1 MRWGEHLWGQPAL
14 DVEGEGGA
22 DVRVVA
28 RIVHQHNLIQL
39 SSASGMSSMH
49 IFYISLLVV
58 DLIACGKAVSI
69 KKNTDKILLEQ
80 VKVKHI
86 QLRNTKFLDG
96 LQKAPCTFGRPTYL
110 KTFSFLLRC
119 FSTAFLSVWKYVFQT
134 VFFWFTA
141 LFCQQRRGGLH
152 LELTGSF
159 IQSCTA
165 ALSVTN
171 NVLYS
176 IQHILY
182 TNVLHY
188 TQYTLLLVLW
198 RRDCLSNS
206 TLRPIWVQGIMG
218 TGY

>member
-22 DVRVVA
+22 DVGVVA

-49 IFYISLLVV
+49 IFHISLLVV
-58 DLIACGKAVSI
+58 DLIPCGKAVSI
-69 KKNTDKILLEQ
+69 KENTDKILLEQ

-119 FSTAFLSVWKYVFQT
+119 FSTAFLSVWKYVFLRRCFSGLLHCFVSSGEADCIWSWRGRLSNPVLLHCQSPTMYYT
-134 VFFWFTA
+134 VYSIYYTLMCYTIHNI
-141 LFCQQRRGGLH
+141 LFCWPFGDR
-152 LELTGSF
+152 
-159 IQSCTA
+159 I
-165 ALSVTN
+165 V
-171 NVLYS
+171 Y
-176 IQHILY
+176 
-182 TNVLHY
+182 
-188 TQYTLLLVLW
+188 
-198 RRDCLSNS
+198 
-206 TLRPIWVQGIMG
+206 P